1 MHLFLCIVLLSN
13 GIVIKDPEANP
24 RHGLKSGMKFFENLD
39 SLKIKPLC
47 WLESGREK
55 QPVLAGL

>member
-13 GIVIKDPEANP
+13 GIVIKNPEANP

-39 SLKIKPLC
+39 SLKI
-47 WLESGREK
+47 
-55 QPVLAGL
+55 